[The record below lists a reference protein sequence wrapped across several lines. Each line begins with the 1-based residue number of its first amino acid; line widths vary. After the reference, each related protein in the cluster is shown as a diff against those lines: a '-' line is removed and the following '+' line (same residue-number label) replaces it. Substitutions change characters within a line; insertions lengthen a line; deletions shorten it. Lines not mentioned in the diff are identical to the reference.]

1 MQRPKGVLII
11 GALCGFAAIYLCGL
25 AAILLISPGTISL
38 MAGKYFLYGLQ
49 LAGPYMML
57 IGAGIY
63 GIVGWGL
70 FRLQN
75 WARWVAMLMI
85 ALSVGPL
92 IAQISMAELGVA
104 VFWYGLQIALRAAA
118 GWYLAQAP
126 SVIDAF
132 TQQRHG
138 QRGIFTDNSR
148 NRYP

>member
-11 GALCGFAAIYLCGL
+11 AALCSFAAVYLFTL
-25 AAILLISPGTISL
+25 AAILLISPGLISL

-63 GIVGWGL
+63 GVVAWGL

-75 WARWVAMLMI
+75 WARWIAMLII

-92 IAQISMAELGVA
+92 IAKISIVELGA
-104 VFWYGLQIALRAAA
+104 PVFWCGLQIALRVAV

-132 TQQRHG
+132 HAAPPR
-138 QRGIFTDNSR
+138 INTDYR
-148 NRYP
+148 